1 MGYPKYAATPALT
14 AASATASLPF
24 ISSRTMQNLLFG
36 LPGRAGFFAVHADGG
51 FGAYNCA
58 NAAAGTA
65 FRPQCGGVISLGGDV
80 IVSKR
85 QHFLGT
91 RGNTYLAA
99 LAVQLVYFD
108 SSLNGHSYLL
118 RVFAFTSHPIIIVS

>member
-1 MGYPKYAATPALT
+1 
-14 AASATASLPF
+14 
-24 ISSRTMQNLLFG
+24 MQNLLFG
-36 LPGRAGFFAVHADGG
+36 LPGSAGFFAEHADGA
-51 FGAYNCA
+51 FRAYNGA

-65 FRPQCGGVISLGGDV
+65 FSLQCGGVISLGGDV

-118 RVFAFTSHPIIIVS
+118 ESFYLHEPSHYHRFRQKMEVSHITFQNCN